1 MSQAPAIASGHGPQA
16 LAARFSGAC
25 WRDVVTRRAALP
37 ALSDHVLLHPGPA
50 FEGPPPAPVLN
61 AAVQALCFERL
72 AATAAEA
79 AGMIASGR
87 VRLMP
92 AQDAGVATP
101 LAQVVSASMPLA
113 VVGNGRRT
121 FLAPLVEGT
130 PPALRF
136 GSADPACLA
145 RLAAIAVL
153 GLQVLA
159 PLLRARPVP
168 LDVVIERALAA
179 GDECHGR
186 TAAANEAVLAA
197 IEGLDAGDAA
207 LPAANANFVLPVL
220 MAAAGWLL
228 SGGDGEP
235 CAGAIA
241 AVGGNGLRFG
251 FRRHGSYDWTCLAAT
266 PPLGGRLPG
275 REAAVPLGA
284 IGDSAVIDFC
294 GLGGQAMHLAP
305 ALAAEWSTWMKG
317 DPLVRRQ
324 AVVDPQSG
332 LVDPARVAAGD
343 LVPQVNLAILDRDG
357 AQGLL
362 GRGFMLPEPALF
374 RLAR

>member
-1 MSQAPAIASGHGPQA
+1 MNRLDAGSADGPAS
-16 LAARFSGAC
+16 LAARFAGAR
-25 WRDVVTRRAALP
+25 WLDVVTRREALP
-37 ALSDHVLLHPGPA
+37 ALPDHVLLHAGPA
-50 FEGPPPAPVLN
+50 FDGPPPAPVLN
-61 AAVQALCFERL
+61 AAVQALRFERL
-72 AATAAEA
+72 ADSADAA
-79 AGMIASGR
+79 AGMIAAGR
-87 VRLMP
+87 ARLMP

-101 LAQVVSASMPLA
+101 LAQVVSASMPMA
-113 VVGNGRRT
+113 VVGSDRRT

-136 GSADPACLA
+136 GSADPACLG
-145 RLAAIAVL
+145 RMSAIAAL

-168 LDVVIERALAA
+168 LDAVIARALAS

-186 TAAANEAVLAA
+186 TAVANEAVLAA
-197 IEGLDAGDAA
+197 IEGLAATHAA

-228 SGGDGEP
+228 AGGDGEP
-235 CAGAIA
+235 RAGGIA

-251 FRRHGSYDWTCLAAT
+251 LRVHGSPDWTCVPAT
-266 PPLGGRLPG
+266 PPIGGRLPG
-275 REAAVPLGA
+275 RESAVPLGA

-305 ALAAEWSTWMKG
+305 ALAAEWSTWMQG
-317 DPLVRRQ
+317 DPLARRQ

-332 LVDPARVAAGD
+332 LVDPARVAAAG

-362 GRGFMLPEPALF
+362 GRGFMLPVPALF
-374 RLAR
+374 AVPR